1 MILKDALHNPLQ
13 PSTQHA
19 HLVDEQGF
27 PTAALDCRSG
37 SPGYGLDGEQRI
49 ARQKFGNPKS
59 AFRKLLKSPRR

>member
-27 PTAALDCRSG
+27 PTALDCRSG
-37 SPGYGLDGEQRI
+37 SPGYGLEGSKESHV
-49 ARQKFGNPKS
+49 KS
-59 AFRKLLKSPRR
+59 LGIQHQHFINC